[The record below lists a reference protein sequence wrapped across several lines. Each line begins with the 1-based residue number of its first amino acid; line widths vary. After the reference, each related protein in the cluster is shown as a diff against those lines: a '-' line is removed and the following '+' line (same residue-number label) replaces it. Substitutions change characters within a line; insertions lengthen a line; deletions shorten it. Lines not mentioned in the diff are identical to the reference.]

1 MSKPIVM
8 GLGVMCVLWTCS
20 LALGQLQEGVLLEAD
35 GKAIDIEVGH
45 LVPVVVDWN
54 EDGKKD
60 LLIGQFKSG
69 KISLYL
75 NEGTD
80 TNPKLKFTEHLK
92 AGGEVISLPSG

>member
-8 GLGVMCVLWTCS
+8 VLGAMAVLWTCS
-20 LALGQLQEGVLLEAD
+20 MAWGQLQEGVLLEAD
-35 GKAIDIEVGH
+35 GEAINIEVGH

-60 LLIGQFKSG
+60 LLIGQFKEG
-69 KISLYL
+69 KIGLYL

-80 TNPKLKFTEHLK
+80 GKPKLKFSGYLK
-92 AGGEVISLPSG
+92 AGGEEISLPSG